1 MDMLKKFFP
10 LSFKFV
16 DSVAN
21 LIIGILI
28 YLVAGA
34 VAGAVIGLLSGI
46 PIVGFLFGLVGSLL
60 GIYVFAGIV
69 IQVLVFCKI
78 LK

>member
-1 MDMLKKFFP
+1 MDLLKKLFP
-10 LSFKFV
+10 ISFKFV

-28 YLVAGA
+28 YIIGEA
-34 VAGAVIGLLSGI
+34 VAGVVIGLLASIPLIGI
-46 PIVGFLFGLVGSLL
+46 LFGLVGSLV
-60 GIYVFAGIV
+60 GIYCFAGIV
-69 IQVLVFCKI
+69 IELLVFFKV